1 MNSLIK
7 TVKSVIFPLLTFLV
21 SLIFLFS
28 LFFNDFKEKALMNA
42 KEDYELNIEKYTA
55 KLDDKIVLFDKV
67 SIEQYIKDAK
77 STDFIKDVKIKY
89 KKYLFNKENLIF
101 QNRVFN
107 DSSWNL
113 ADITTDIKF
122 GEIKK
127 IEGTSFF
134 EFIPSNI
141 FDLKENLII
150 KYQLFNNN
158 EIKNFIVPFDLN
170 LFEDDFE
177 QNIKNENTLETNL
190 TELGLDKNIV
200 KELKV
205 DNLNYATIEYII
217 DDTKLKEE
225 INSYFNWLL
234 LLGTIVFVILSMV
247 IIIYNRYLQ
256 NKYVIEPIKQLDK
269 MVSDVLEHKFSNIDN
284 NIFED
289 SSEFKNLLTNI
300 SKLSNKIAS
309 LVNELNINKE
319 SLERNLLTDN
329 LTGLYDKKM
338 FDIDMKGM
346 FVSSLDGYVFLLKIG
361 KLNQIENI
369 NGTLKT
375 DDFIVSCV
383 NSVDNIINTY
393 QNSNIG
399 FYRLSGSEFII
410 LARNWNFL
418 EADSFANKVIN
429 NLNRDISKSYILPND
444 IFHLSGTPID
454 KYGTIETIMES
465 LFDALNIAITDSRN
479 NYKIFEE
486 SKIKQQVEKIELKVK
501 DIIERNNFEI
511 EFSFDSYS
519 FENELLIRELKPILK
534 DQQNNIL
541 PIGSFISISEK
552 LNLNRIFDQQ
562 LILKALD
569 FAIKNQIEYK
579 IAVNLSIKTIA
590 EKEFFE
596 FLNDLI
602 NENVNVTNYILFS
615 ITSYSAYAYKSE
627 FINFVENL
635 NDLKF
640 EILVKRYKPKD
651 YPFEE
656 LFTLNIDYI
665 KIDKDLTQNISN
677 DLIKKHR
684 VRNILVHAEVNEI
697 KVMVENVESDKDFS
711 FLSKLDLYA
720 VNR

>member
-1 MNSLIK
+1 MNLSLKAIK
-7 TVKSVIFPLLTFLV
+7 NVVFPLLAFLV
-21 SLIFLFS
+21 TLIFLFS
-28 LFFNDFKEKALMNA
+28 LFFNDFKEKSFINA
-42 KEDYELNIEKYTA
+42 KKDYELNIERYTA
-55 KLDDKIVLFDKV
+55 KLEDRILLFDKV
-67 SIEQYIKDAK
+67 GIEQNIKEAK
-77 STDFIKDVKIKY
+77 STNFIKDVKIKY
-89 KKYLFNKENLIF
+89 KKYLFNKESLIF
-101 QNRVFN
+101 QNRIFN

-113 ADITTDIKF
+113 ADITTDVKF

-127 IEGTSFF
+127 IEGSSFF

-170 LFEDDFE
+170 LFDDKFE
-177 QNIKNENTLETNL
+177 VSENISENSLLESDFQRNIIKN
-190 TELGLDKNIV
+190 
-200 KELKV
+200 LKI
-205 DNLNYATIEYII
+205 DNLDYATIEYFL
-217 DDTKLKEE
+217 DDSKLKEE

-234 LLGTIVFVILSMV
+234 ILGTIIFVILSLV
-247 IIIYNRYLQ
+247 IIFYNKYLQ
-256 NKYVIEPIKQLDK
+256 NRYVLEPIKQLDR
-269 MVSDVLEHKFSNIDN
+269 MVSDVLEHKFSNIN
-284 NIFED
+284 NNLFED

-338 FDIDMKGM
+338 FDIDMKSM

-375 DDFIVSCV
+375 DDFIISCV
-383 NSVDNIINTY
+383 NSVSNIINSYT
-393 QNSNIG
+393 NNVE

-410 LARNWNFL
+410 LARNWDFK
-418 EADSFANKVIN
+418 EAEIFANKVLN
-429 NLNRDISKSYILPND
+429 NLNTDISKSYILPND

-454 KYGTIETIMES
+454 KYGTIDSIMES
-465 LFDALNIAITDSRN
+465 LFEALKIAITDSQT

-486 SKIKQQVEKIELKVK
+486 SKIKQQVEQIELEVK
-501 DIIERNNFEI
+501 KIIQRNGFDI

-519 FENELLIRELKPILK
+519 FDEKLLIRELKPILK
-534 DQQNNIL
+534 DERNNIL
-541 PIGSFISISEK
+541 PIGSFIAISEK
-552 LNLNRIFDQQ
+552 LNINREFDQQ
-562 LILKALD
+562 VILKAYD
-569 FAIKNQIEYK
+569 FAIKNEIDYK

-590 EKEFFE
+590 EKDFLD
-596 FLNDLI
+596 FLNEL
-602 NENVNVTNYILFS
+602 VNKNSEILNYILFS
-615 ITSYSAYAYKSE
+615 ITSYSAYTYRTQFTE
-627 FINFVENL
+627 FVEYL
-635 NDLKF
+635 NILGF
-640 EILVKRYKPKD
+640 EILLKRYKPRD
-651 YPFEE
+651 YPFED
-656 LFTLNIDYI
+656 LTGLKIDYI
-665 KIDKDLTQNISN
+665 KIDRDLTQNISN

-684 VRNILVHAEVNEI
+684 VRNILVYAEVNDI
-697 KVMVENVESDKDFS
+697 KVMVENVESDRDYA

>member
-1 MNSLIK
+1 MNSSLKTIK
-7 TVKSVIFPLLTFLV
+7 NIIFPLLVFLV
-21 SLIFLFS
+21 SLIFLFC
-28 LFFNDFKEKALMNA
+28 LFFNDFKEKTFINA
-42 KEDYELNIEKYTA
+42 KKDYELNIERYTA
-55 KLDDKIVLFDKV
+55 KLEDRILLFDKV
-67 SIEQYIKDAK
+67 AIEQYIKEAT
-77 STDFIKDVKIKY
+77 STNFIKDVKIKY
-89 KKYLFNKENLIF
+89 KKYLFNKESLIS
-101 QNRVFN
+101 QNRIFN

-113 ADITTDIKF
+113 ADITTDVKF

-170 LFEDDFE
+170 LFDDKFE
-177 QNIKNENTLETNL
+177 IVDNSSKDGLS
-190 TELGLDKNIV
+190 ELGFQKNIV
-200 KELKV
+200 KELKI
-205 DNLNYATIEYII
+205 DNLDYATIEYYL
-217 DDTKLKEE
+217 DDSKLKEE

-234 LLGTIVFVILSMV
+234 ILGTIVFTILSIV
-247 IIIYNRYLQ
+247 IIVYNKYIQNRYVL
-256 NKYVIEPIKQLDK
+256 EPIKQLDK
-269 MVSDVLEHKFSNIDN
+269 MVSDVLEHKFSNIN
-284 NIFED
+284 NNLFED

-338 FDIDMKGM
+338 FDIDMKSM

-383 NSVDNIINTY
+383 NSINNIIHQYMN
-393 QNSNIG
+393 NNIE

-410 LARNWNFL
+410 LARDWDYQ
-418 EADSFANKVIN
+418 EADVFANKVIN

-454 KYGTIETIMES
+454 KYGTIDSIMES
-465 LFDALNIAITDSRN
+465 LFEALNIAITDSEN

-486 SKIKQQVEKIELKVK
+486 SKIKQQVEQIELKVK
-501 DIIERNNFEI
+501 DIIQRNNFDI

-519 FENELLIRELKPILK
+519 FENKLLIRELKPILK
-534 DQQNNIL
+534 DEQNNIL
-541 PIGSFISISEK
+541 PIGSFIAISEK
-552 LNLNRIFDQQ
+552 LDINRIFDEQV
-562 LILKALD
+562 ILKAFD
-569 FAIKNQIEYK
+569 FAVKNQIDYK
-579 IAVNLSIKTIA
+579 IAVNLSVKTIS
-590 EKEFFE
+590 EKDFFE
-596 FLNDLI
+596 FLDNLV
-602 NENVNVTNYILFS
+602 NENKEILKYILFS
-615 ITSYSAYAYKSE
+615 ITSYSAYTYKSQ
-627 FINFVENL
+627 FIEFVENINRL
-635 NDLKF
+635 GF
-640 EILVKRYKPKD
+640 EILIKRYKPSD

-656 LFTLNIDYI
+656 LSSLKIDYI

-684 VRNILVHAEVNEI
+684 VRNILVYAEVNEI
-697 KVMVENVESDKDFS
+697 KVMVENVESDRDYS